1 MGASSGKGGAH
12 DHPGLPKPNDNL
24 NPASQPL
31 AATSSSQVPWERPRV
46 TEAPRPHC
54 DKALCENTVLQKDQ
68 PQCRFC
74 CCEGRGSICHS
85 GRQVKAACVLH
96 RVPLRELLFPK
107 ALGKVPSLAKGKPF
121 CSKRT
126 IYSDKIEVSIKGRAL
141 L

>member
-1 MGASSGKGGAH
+1 MGASSGKGRVH

-31 AATSSSQVPWERPRV
+31 AATSSSRVPWERPRV

-68 PQCRFC
+68 PRCRSC

-96 RVPLRELLFPK
+96 RVPLENCFFQRL
-107 ALGKVPSLAKGKPF
+107 LGKFLLLQRVRLFALREPF
-121 CSKRT
+121 IPIRSK
-126 IYSDKIEVSIKGRAL
+126 
-141 L
+141 